1 VYFFGPFITPR
12 FFLLAF
18 ANSFAFFLFFFV
30 VEDEFTVGGD
40 VCPTVGV

>member
-18 ANSFAFFLFFFV
+18 ATFFPFLFFFV

-40 VCPTVGV
+40 VCPAVGV